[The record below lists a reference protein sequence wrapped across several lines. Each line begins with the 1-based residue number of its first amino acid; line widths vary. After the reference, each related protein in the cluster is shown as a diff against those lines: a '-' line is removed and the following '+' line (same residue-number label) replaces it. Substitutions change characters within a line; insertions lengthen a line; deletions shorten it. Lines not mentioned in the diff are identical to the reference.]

1 MAGKERGTSPRK
13 LDHLR
18 ICVEQNVEWGS
29 PGFDDVRLVHN
40 AIPECDMDRI
50 ETKVRFLGRDLASPL
65 FIAGMT
71 GGPRETKEV
80 NRRLAA
86 AAERFGIGL
95 GLGSCRAAIEDP
107 SLEDSFSIAREVAPH
122 AFIVANIG
130 VVQLRDHGNEWA
142 DLAVEMVDAD
152 ALAVHL
158 NFLQEA
164 LQPEGDHEARG
175 CLEAIETLCREVK
188 YPVIAKETGS
198 GISAKTAGMLY
209 GAGVS
214 AIDIGGWGGTSWPVI
229 EGVRAEEGCRPE
241 EQELFATSRLFRDWG
256 IPTVVSLCD
265 VARRGG
271 PVIATGG
278 VRTGID
284 IAKGIALG
292 ADLCGMALP
301 LLAPALEGEEYLVA
315 KITAINRQ
323 LVTAMFLCGSAR
335 IEEQKDTKVF
345 ITGLTRQMVDEIMEE
360 YNGY

>member
-1 MAGKERGTSPRK
+1 MPGEKRGTTPRK

-18 ICVEQNVEWGS
+18 ICAEQNVEWGS
-29 PGFDDVRLVHN
+29 SGFDDVRLVHN
-40 AIPECDMDRI
+40 ALPECDMDAIDTR
-50 ETKVRFLGRDLASPL
+50 TRFLGRDLASPL

-80 NRRLAA
+80 NRRLAS
-86 AAERFGIGL
+86 AAERFGIGM

-107 SLEDSFSIAREVAPH
+107 SLEDSFSVAREAAPH
-122 AFIVANIG
+122 AFLVANIG
-130 VVQLRDHGNEWA
+130 AVQLRDHGLEWA
-142 DLAVEMVDAD
+142 DRAVEMADAD

-164 LQPEGDHEARG
+164 LQPEGDHDASG
-175 CLEAIETLCREVK
+175 CLAAIETLCSDAK

-198 GISAKTAGMLY
+198 GVSARVAGMLY
-209 GAGVS
+209 GAGVQ
-214 AIDIGGWGGTSWPVI
+214 AIDIGGWGGTSWPLI
-229 EGVRAEEGCRPE
+229 EGIRAGEGNRPE
-241 EQELFATSRLFRDWG
+241 DLALSAASRTFREWG

-301 LLAPALEGEEYLVA
+301 LLAPALEGEEALA
-315 KITAINRQ
+315 GTIATINRE
-323 LVTAMFLCGSAR
+323 LVMAMFLCGSRGVA
-335 IEEQKDTKVF
+335 EQKDTKLF
-345 ITGLTRQMVDEIMEE
+345 ITGVTRQMVDEIMEE

>member
-1 MAGKERGTSPRK
+1 MAAEGRGTSPRK

-18 ICVEQNVEWGS
+18 ICAVEKVEWGAA
-29 PGFDDVRLVHN
+29 GFDDVRLVHN
-40 AIPECDMDRI
+40 ALPECDMDSIDTR
-50 ETKVRFLGRDLASPL
+50 VRFLGRELASPL

-86 AAERFGIGL
+86 VAERFGIGL

-107 SLEDSFSIAREVAPH
+107 TLEDTFSVARDTAPH
-122 AFIVANIG
+122 AFIVANLG
-130 VVQLRDHGNEWA
+130 AVQLRDHGIEWA
-142 DLAVEMVDAD
+142 DRAVEMAGAD

-158 NFLQEA
+158 NFVQEA
-164 LQPEGDHEARG
+164 LQPEGDHDARG
-175 CLEAIETLCREVK
+175 CLSAIEALCNDAR

-198 GISAKTAGMLY
+198 GVSARTAGLLY
-209 GAGVS
+209 GAGVG

-229 EGVRAEEGCRPE
+229 EGIRASMGS
-241 EQELFATSRLFRDWG
+241 SREDRMLAGVASLFRDWG

-265 VARRGG
+265 VSRRGG

-301 LLAPALEGEEYLVA
+301 LLGPAMEGEEALA
-315 KITAINRQ
+315 DKIATIHRQ
-323 LVTAMFLCGSAR
+323 IAMAMFLCGSRR
-335 IEEQKDTKVF
+335 IAEQKDAKLF
-345 ITGLTRQMVDEIMEE
+345 ITGLTRQMVDEILEE